1 MTRHSRQ
8 GAKTQRR
15 KESLRNAVA
24 LRAFARDL
32 LEPELKR
39 RKFIYG
45 AAAIAA
51 GVMVERAG
59 GLTHSSHAADSR
71 IEVLAGEE
79 IGTISPN
86 IYGHFAEHLGGVVYD
101 GIWVGENSKV
111 PNTGGL
117 RTALV
122 DALKRI
128 KAPVIRW
135 PGGCFAD
142 SYDWRDGVGPR
153 ARRPKRTNFWVD
165 APEWPKNAP
174 DGPWKYETNHFG
186 TNEFLRFCQLT
197 GAEGYLAANV
207 RGLSAQEFYEWIEYC
222 NSPAGSTTGAEQRAG
237 GADMPSR
244 DPFRVRYWGV
254 GNESWGCGGNFTP
267 EEYAAEYRRFTAA
280 VPRYGVN
287 LSFIASGANVDDF
300 NWTRGFFSKTAE
312 KNRGLFNSIYG
323 WGLHHYAWNLGLG
336 KTNDWFAAKGDALK
350 FNDAEYYELL
360 READRMES
368 LINQHWTIM
377 GEYDRQ
383 HRVKLVVDE
392 WGAWYKPGSEVS
404 PTHLLGQQSTM
415 RDALLAGL
423 TLDTF
428 NRHADK
434 VAMANVAQLINC
446 LHSLF
451 LAHEDKFILTPT
463 FHVFEMFMPHMG
475 GRAVRAV
482 FSAPEVQYT
491 RVDKPAEFWGLS
503 GSASINGKQL
513 TLTVTNPHLTE
524 AREAEIV
531 VRGARAGLAR
541 AQVLATP
548 DVHAHNTFANPRAVQ
563 PRSDQVA
570 AGTGFISY
578 RFPPASVTR
587 LQIALD

>member
-1 MTRHSRQ
+1 M
-8 GAKTQRR
+8 
-15 KESLRNAVA
+15 
-24 LRAFARDL
+24 
-32 LEPELKR
+32 KR
-39 RKFIYG
+39 RQFLRG
-45 AAAIAA
+45 GLAI
-51 GVMVERAG
+51 GSGLLLQRAG
-59 GLTHSSHAADSR
+59 GLTYSSRAADSR
-71 IEVLAGEE
+71 IEVLLDQE
-79 IGTISPN
+79 IATISPS

-111 PNTGGL
+111 PNTGGI
-117 RTALV
+117 RNALV

-142 SYDWRDGVGPR
+142 SYDWRDGTGPR
-153 ARRPKRTNFWVD
+153 SKRPRRTNFWAD

-174 DGPWKYETNHFG
+174 NGPWKFDSNHFG
-186 TNEFLRFCQLT
+186 TNEFLRFCQMS
-197 GAEGYLAANV
+197 GAEGYLAVNV
-207 RGLSAQEFYEWIEYC
+207 RGLGAQEFYEWIEYC
-222 NSPAGSTTGAEQRAG
+222 NSPAGSTTPAERRASG
-237 GADMPSR
+237 ESPSR
-244 DPFRVRYWGV
+244 EPFGVRFWGV
-254 GNESWGCGGNFTP
+254 GNETWGCGGNLTP
-267 EEYAAEYRRFTAA
+267 EEYATEYRRFTAA
-280 VPRYGVN
+280 VPRYGVD
-287 LSFIASGANVDDF
+287 LKFVASGANVDDY

-312 KNRGLFNSIYG
+312 KNRGLFGGIYG

-336 KTNDWFAAKGDALK
+336 RTSDWFAAKGDAVK

-415 RDALLAGL
+415 RDAILAGL

-428 NRHADK
+428 NRHSNK

-451 LAHEDKFILTPT
+451 LAHEDKFIVTPT

-475 GRAVRAV
+475 AKAVRAV

-491 RVDKPAEFWGLS
+491 RIDKAAEFWGLS
-503 GSASINGKQL
+503 GSASLNGKQL
-513 TLTVTNPHLTE
+513 TLTVTNPHLSE
-524 AREAEIV
+524 VRDAEIA
-531 VRGARAGLAR
+531 VRGGRPAAVQVR
-541 AQVLATP
+541 VLAMP
-548 DVHAHNTFANPRAVQ
+548 DVRSHNTFENPGVVQ
-563 PRSDQVA
+563 PRNDTA
-570 AGTGFISY
+570 ALTDGTISY

-587 LQIALD
+587 LQITVA

>member
-1 MTRHSRQ
+1 M
-8 GAKTQRR
+8 
-15 KESLRNAVA
+15 
-24 LRAFARDL
+24 
-32 LEPELKR
+32 KR
-39 RKFIYG
+39 REFLG
-45 AAAIAA
+45 GVAALSA
-51 GVMVERAG
+51 GLLAERAG

-71 IEVLAGEE
+71 IEVLIGEE
-79 IGTISPN
+79 IGTISPD

-111 PNTGGL
+111 PNTGGI

-142 SYDWRDGVGPR
+142 SYDWRDGIGPR
-153 ARRPKRTNFWVD
+153 ARRPRRTNFWAD

-174 DGPWKYETNHFG
+174 NGPWKFETNHFG

-207 RGLSAQEFYEWIEYC
+207 RGLGAQQFYEWIEYC
-222 NSPAGSTTGAEQRAG
+222 NSPAGSTTGAERRASG
-237 GADMPSR
+237 ESPSR
-244 DPFRVRYWGV
+244 DPYRVRFWGV
-254 GNESWGCGGNFTP
+254 GNETWGCGGNLTP

-287 LSFIASGANVDDF
+287 LSFIASGANVDDY

-336 KTNDWFAAKGDALK
+336 KTSDWFAAKGDALK
-350 FNDAEYYELL
+350 FNEAEYYELL

-392 WGAWYKPGSEVS
+392 WGAWYKPGSEVD

-451 LAHEDKFILTPT
+451 LAHEDKFIVTPT
-463 FHVFEMFMPHMG
+463 FHVFEMFVPHMG

-491 RVDKPAEFWGLS
+491 RADKPAEFWGMS
-503 GSASINGKQL
+503 GSASINNKQL

-524 AREAEIV
+524 SRETEIA
-531 VRGARAGLAR
+531 VRGARAATAQ
-541 AQVLATP
+541 AQVLAMP

-563 PRSDQVA
+563 PRNEPVTVA
-570 AGTGFISY
+570 AGSISY
-578 RFPPASVTR
+578 RFAPASVTR

>member
-1 MTRHSRQ
+1 MFRREFLQ
-8 GAKTQRR
+8 GAM
-15 KESLRNAVA
+15 A
-24 LRAFARDL
+24 L
-32 LEPELKR
+32 
-39 RKFIYG
+39 G
-45 AAAIAA
+45 AGLALT
-51 GVMVERAG
+51 RAG
-59 GLTHSSHAADSR
+59 GLAYSSRAADSR
-71 IEVLAGEE
+71 IEVLIGEE
-79 IGTISPN
+79 IGTISPH

-101 GIWVGENSKV
+101 GIWVGENSKI
-111 PNTGGL
+111 PNTGGI

-142 SYDWRDGVGPR
+142 SYDWRDGIGPR
-153 ARRPKRTNFWVD
+153 ARRPKRTNFWAD

-174 DGPWKYETNHFG
+174 DGPWKFETNHFG

-207 RGLSAQEFYEWIEYC
+207 RGMGAQEFYEWIEYC
-222 NSPAGSTTGAEQRAG
+222 NSPAGSTTGAERRAG
-237 GADMPSR
+237 SELPNR
-244 DPFRVRYWGV
+244 EPFRVRFWGV

-312 KNRGLFNSIYG
+312 KNRGLFGGIYG

-350 FNDAEYYELL
+350 FDTAEYYELL

-377 GEYDRQ
+377 SEYDRQ

-392 WGAWYKPGSEVS
+392 WGAWYKPGSEVAPS
-404 PTHLLGQQSTM
+404 HLLGQQSTM

-463 FHVFEMFMPHMG
+463 YHVFEMFMPHMG
-475 GRAVRAV
+475 GRAVRTV

-503 GSASINGKQL
+503 GSASINGKLL
-513 TLTVTNPHLTE
+513 TLTVTNPHLSEPRETE
-524 AREAEIV
+524 IA
-531 VRGARAGLAR
+531 VRGAGASTAQ
-541 AQVLATP
+541 AQVLAMP
-548 DVHAHNTFANPRAVQ
+548 DVHAHNTFENPRVVQ
-563 PRSDQVA
+563 PRTEQVA
-570 AGTGFISY
+570 VTGGVVSF

-587 LQIALD
+587 LQVALL

>member
-1 MTRHSRQ
+1 MIKVKRREFLQ
-8 GAKTQRR
+8 GA
-15 KESLRNAVA
+15 VA
-24 LRAFARDL
+24 ISAGLIAGRA
-32 LEPELKR
+32 E
-39 RKFIYG
+39 
-45 AAAIAA
+45 
-51 GVMVERAG
+51 
-59 GLTHSSHAADSR
+59 GLAQSSRAADSR
-71 IEVLAGEE
+71 VEVLIGEE
-79 IGTISPN
+79 IGTIN
-86 IYGHFAEHLGGVVYD
+86 RDIYGHFAEHLGGVVYD

-111 PNTGGL
+111 PNTGGI

-122 DALKRI
+122 EAMKRI

-142 SYDWRDGVGPR
+142 SYDWRDGIGPR
-153 ARRPKRTNFWVD
+153 AGRPRRTNFWAD

-174 DGPWKYETNHFG
+174 DGPWKFETNHFG
-186 TNEFLRFCQLT
+186 TNEFLRFCQLS
-197 GAEGYLAANV
+197 GSEGYLAANV
-207 RGLSAQEFYEWIEYC
+207 RGLGAQQFYEWIEYC
-222 NSPAGSTTGAEQRAG
+222 NSPAGSTTAAERRASG
-237 GADMPSR
+237 GTPNR
-244 DPFRVRYWGV
+244 DPFRVRFWGV

-280 VPRYGVN
+280 VPRYGVD
-287 LSFIASGANVDDF
+287 LKFIASGANVDDL
-300 NWTRGFFSKTAE
+300 NWTRGFFSKTVE
-312 KNRGLFNSIYG
+312 KNRGLFGGIYG

-336 KTNDWFAAKGDALK
+336 KTSDWFAAKGDALS
-350 FNDAEYYELL
+350 FDAAQYYELL

-392 WGAWYKPGSEVS
+392 WGAWYKPGSEVDAS
-404 PTHLLGQQSTM
+404 HLLGQQSTM

-451 LAHEDKFILTPT
+451 LAHEDKFVMTPT

-475 GRAVRAV
+475 STAVRTV

-503 GSASINGKQL
+503 GSASLNGKLL
-513 TLTVTNPHLTE
+513 TLTVTNPHLSE
-524 AREAEIV
+524 PREAEIGL
-531 VRGARAGLAR
+531 RGARAGS
-541 AQVLATP
+541 AQAVVLMAA
-548 DVHAHNTFANPRAVQ
+548 DVHAHNTFENPRVVG
-563 PRSDQVA
+563 PRSEPVTVN
-570 AGTGFISY
+570 AGAISF
-578 RFPPASVTR
+578 RFPAASVTR
-587 LQIALD
+587 LQIVLI

>member
-1 MTRHSRQ
+1 MS
-8 GAKTQRR
+8 
-15 KESLRNAVA
+15 
-24 LRAFARDL
+24 
-32 LEPELKR
+32 
-39 RKFIYG
+39 
-45 AAAIAA
+45 A
-51 GVMVERAG
+51 GLMLERARP
-59 GLTHSSHAADSR
+59 LAHSAHAADSR
-71 IEVLAGEE
+71 IEVLLGEE

-101 GIWVGENSKV
+101 GIWLGENSKV
-111 PNTGGL
+111 PNTGGI

-122 DALKRI
+122 EALKRI

-142 SYDWRDGVGPR
+142 SYDWRDGTGPR
-153 ARRPKRTNFWVD
+153 ARRPKRTNFWAD
-165 APEWPKNAP
+165 APEWPKNVP
-174 DGPWKYETNHFG
+174 DGPWKFETNHFG
-186 TNEFLRFCQLT
+186 TNEFLRFCQLA

-207 RGLSAQEFYEWIEYC
+207 RGLGAQQFYEWIEYC
-222 NSPAGSTTGAEQRAG
+222 NSPTGSTTGAEQRASG
-237 GADMPSR
+237 DLPSR
-244 DPFRVRYWGV
+244 DPFRVRFWGV
-254 GNESWGCGGNFTP
+254 GNESWGCGGNLTP

-280 VPRYGVN
+280 VPRYGVD
-287 LSFIASGANVDDF
+287 LRFIASGANVDDF

-312 KNRGLFNSIYG
+312 KNRGLFGGIFG

-336 KTNDWFAAKGDALK
+336 KTNDWFAAKGDALR
-350 FNDAEYYELL
+350 FSEAEYYELL

-392 WGAWYKPGSEVS
+392 WGAWYKPGSEVY

-434 VAMANVAQLINC
+434 IAMANVAQLINC

-451 LAHEDKFILTPT
+451 LAHEDKFVTTPT
-463 FHVFEMFMPHMG
+463 FHVFEMFMPHMD

-491 RVDKPAEFWGLS
+491 RLDKPAEFWGLS
-503 GSASINGKQL
+503 GSASLNGKQL
-513 TLTVTNPHLTE
+513 TVTVTNPHLSE
-524 AREAEIV
+524 PRETEIV
-531 VRGARAGLAR
+531 VRGARAATAQ

-548 DVHAHNTFANPRAVQ
+548 DVHAHNTFENPKAVQ
-563 PRSDQVA
+563 PRNEPVTVS
-570 AGTGFISY
+570 AGAISY
-578 RFPPASVTR
+578 RFAPASVTR
-587 LQIALD
+587 LQISLD

>member
-1 MTRHSRQ
+1 MT
-8 GAKTQRR
+8 
-15 KESLRNAVA
+15 
-24 LRAFARDL
+24 
-32 LEPELKR
+32 LKR
-39 RKFIYG
+39 REFLQG
-45 AAAIAA
+45 AAAVSAA
-51 GVMVERAG
+51 LLVERAG
-59 GLTHSSHAADSR
+59 GLTYSSRAADSR
-71 IEVLAGEE
+71 IEVLIGEE

-101 GIWVGENSKV
+101 GIWVGPNSKV
-111 PNTGGL
+111 QNTGGI

-142 SYDWRDGVGPR
+142 SYDWRDGTGPR
-153 ARRPKRTNFWVD
+153 TRRPKRTNFWAD
-165 APEWPKNAP
+165 APEWPKNVP
-174 DGPWKYETNHFG
+174 NGPWKFETNHFG
-186 TNEFLRFCQLT
+186 TNEFLRFCQLA

-207 RGLSAQEFYEWIEYC
+207 RGLSAQDLFEWIEYC
-222 NSPAGSTTGAEQRAG
+222 NSPAGSTTGAELRAAG
-237 GADMPSR
+237 DLPSR

-280 VPRYGVN
+280 VPNYGVD

-300 NWTRGFFSKTAE
+300 NWTRGFFAKTAE
-312 KNRGLFNSIYG
+312 KNRGLFGRIYG

-350 FNDAEYYELL
+350 FNDAEHYELL

-368 LINQHWTIM
+368 LIDRHWTIM

-415 RDALLAGL
+415 RDAILAGL

-475 GRAVRAV
+475 GRAVRTV

-491 RVDKPAEFWGLS
+491 RVDKPAEFWGLA
-503 GSASINGKQL
+503 GSASIKDKQL
-513 TLTVTNPHLTE
+513 TLTVTNPHLSEPRETE
-524 AREAEIV
+524 IA
-531 VRGARAGLAR
+531 VRGARAGRVQAH
-541 AQVLATP
+541 VLSMP
-548 DVHAHNTFANPRAVQ
+548 DVHAHNTFENPAVVQ
-563 PRSDQVA
+563 PRTEQAAVA
-570 AGTGFISY
+570 GGVISY

-587 LQIALD
+587 LQIAYD

>member
-1 MTRHSRQ
+1 M
-8 GAKTQRR
+8 
-15 KESLRNAVA
+15 
-24 LRAFARDL
+24 
-32 LEPELKR
+32 KR
-39 RKFIYG
+39 REFLQ
-45 AAAIAA
+45 AA
-51 GVMVERAG
+51 GVTSAALLLQRAG
-59 GLTHSSHAADSR
+59 GLAQSSRAADSR
-71 IEVLAGEE
+71 IEVLIGEE

-101 GIWVGENSKV
+101 GIWVGENSRV
-111 PNTGGL
+111 PNTGGI
-117 RTALV
+117 RTALTN
-122 DALKRI
+122 ALKRI

-142 SYDWRDGVGPR
+142 SYDWRDGTGPR
-153 ARRPKRTNFWVD
+153 AKRPKRTNFWAD

-174 DGPWKYETNHFG
+174 AGPWKFETNHFG
-186 TNEFLRFCQLT
+186 TNEFLRFCQLS

-207 RGLSAQEFYEWIEYC
+207 RGLSAQTFYDWIEYC
-222 NSPAGSTTGAEQRAG
+222 NSPAGSTTGADLRAG
-237 GADMPSR
+237 GELPNR
-244 DPFRVRYWGV
+244 DPFGVRYWGV

-280 VPRYGVN
+280 VPRYGVP

-312 KNRGLFNSIYG
+312 KNRGLFNQIYG

-392 WGAWYKPGSEVS
+392 WGAWYKPGSEVN

-415 RDALLAGL
+415 RDALLASL

-428 NRHADK
+428 NRHAEK

-451 LAHEDKFILTPT
+451 LAHEDKFIFTPT
-463 FHVFEMFMPHMG
+463 FHVFEMFVPHMG
-475 GRAVRAV
+475 GRAVRTV
-482 FSAPEVQYT
+482 FSAPEVKYT

-503 GSASINGKQL
+503 GSASIKDKQL

-524 AREAEIV
+524 PRETEIA
-531 VRGARAGLAR
+531 VRGARAGQVQ
-541 AQVLATP
+541 AQVLSMP
-548 DVHAHNTFANPRAVQ
+548 DVHAHNSFENPTVVQ
-563 PRSDQVA
+563 PRSEQVA
-570 AGTGFISY
+570 VASGVIRH

-587 LQIALD
+587 LLIAYD

>member
-1 MTRHSRQ
+1 MF
-8 GAKTQRR
+8 RR
-15 KESLRNAVA
+15 EFLLGTAALAATAV
-24 LRAFARDL
+24 
-32 LEPELKR
+32 
-39 RKFIYG
+39 
-45 AAAIAA
+45 
-51 GVMVERAG
+51 VERAG
-59 GLTHSSHAADSR
+59 GLAYSSRAADSR
-71 IEVLAGEE
+71 IEVLVNEE

-111 PNTGGL
+111 PNQGGI

-153 ARRPKRTNFWVD
+153 ARRPKRTNFWAD
-165 APEWPKNAP
+165 APEWPRNAP
-174 DGPWKYETNHFG
+174 AGPWKFETNHFG
-186 TNEFLRFCQLT
+186 TNEFLHFCQLA

-207 RGLSAQEFYEWIEYC
+207 RGLGAQEFYEWIEYC
-222 NSPAGSTTGAEQRAG
+222 NSPAGSTTGAERRASSEL
-237 GADMPSR
+237 PNR
-244 DPFRVRYWGV
+244 EPFRVRFWGV

-280 VPRYGVN
+280 VPRYGVD
-287 LSFIASGANVDDF
+287 LSFVASGANVDDF

-312 KNRGLFNSIYG
+312 KNRGLFGGIFG
-323 WGLHHYAWNLGLG
+323 WGLHHYAWNLGFG

-350 FNDAEYYELL
+350 FDAAEYYELL

-368 LINQHWTIM
+368 FINQHWTIM

-392 WGAWYKPGSEVS
+392 WGAWYKPGTEVDPS
-404 PTHLLGQQSTM
+404 HLLGQQSTM
-415 RDALLAGL
+415 RDAVLAGL

-451 LAHEDKFILTPT
+451 LAHEDKFIMTPT

-482 FSAPEVQYT
+482 FTAPEVQYT
-491 RVDKPAEFWGLS
+491 RVDKPAEFWGLA
-503 GSASINGKQL
+503 GSASIDGKQL
-513 TLTVTNPHLTE
+513 TLTVTNPHLSEPRETE
-524 AREAEIV
+524 IA
-531 VRGARAGLAR
+531 VRGAGVSTAR
-541 AQVLATP
+541 AQVLAMP
-548 DVHAHNTFANPRAVQ
+548 DVHAHNTFENPRAVQ
-563 PRSDQVA
+563 PRTEQVA
-570 AGTGFISY
+570 ITSGAVTFA
-578 RFPPASVTR
+578 FPPASVTR
-587 LQIALD
+587 LQLALV

>member
-1 MTRHSRQ
+1 M
-8 GAKTQRR
+8 
-15 KESLRNAVA
+15 
-24 LRAFARDL
+24 
-32 LEPELKR
+32 KR
-39 RKFIYG
+39 REFLRG
-45 AAAIAA
+45 AVTISAALAL
-51 GVMVERAG
+51 ERAG

-71 IEVLAGEE
+71 IEVLLGEE
-79 IGTISPN
+79 IGTINPN

-111 PNTGGL
+111 PNTGGI

-142 SYDWRDGVGPR
+142 SYDWRDGIGPR
-153 ARRPKRTNFWVD
+153 EQRPRRTNFWAD

-174 DGPWKYETNHFG
+174 TGPWKFETNHFG
-186 TNEFLRFCQLT
+186 TNEFLRFCQLS
-197 GAEGYLAANV
+197 GAEAYLAVNV
-207 RGLSAQEFYEWIEYC
+207 RGLGAQEFYEWIEYC
-222 NSPAGSTTGAEQRAG
+222 NSPAGSTTAAERRASG
-237 GADMPSR
+237 ESPSR
-244 DPFRVRYWGV
+244 EPFNVSFWGV
-254 GNESWGCGGNFTP
+254 GNETWGCGGNLTP

-287 LSFIASGANVDDF
+287 LNFIASGANVDDY

-312 KNRGLFNSIYG
+312 KNRGLFGRIYG

-336 KTNDWFAAKGDALK
+336 KTNDWFAAKGDALN
-350 FNDAEYYELL
+350 FNPAEYYELL

-392 WGAWYKPGSEVS
+392 WGAWYKPGSEVN

-415 RDALLAGL
+415 RDAVLAGL

-434 VAMANVAQLINC
+434 VVMGNVAQLINC

-451 LAHEDKFILTPT
+451 LAHQDKFIVTPT

-475 GRAVRAV
+475 GKAVRAV

-503 GSASINGKQL
+503 GSASVTGKQV
-513 TLTVTNPHLTE
+513 TLTVTNPHLSE
-524 AREAEIV
+524 SREAEIAI
-531 VRGARAGLAR
+531 RGARATAAQAR
-541 AQVLATP
+541 VLTMP
-548 DVHAHNTFANPRAVQ
+548 DVHAHNTFENPSVVQ
-563 PRSDQVA
+563 PRNNPVSVSSGA
-570 AGTGFISY
+570 ISY

-587 LQIALD
+587 IQITLT

>member
-1 MTRHSRQ
+1 M
-8 GAKTQRR
+8 
-15 KESLRNAVA
+15 
-24 LRAFARDL
+24 
-32 LEPELKR
+32 KR
-39 RKFIYG
+39 REFIRG
-45 AAAIAA
+45 TAAIGAGLLVDRAA
-51 GVMVERAG
+51 G
-59 GLTHSSHAADSR
+59 LTYSSRAADSR
-71 IEVLAGEE
+71 IEVLTREE

-101 GIWVGENSKV
+101 GIWVGENSRV
-111 PNTGGL
+111 PNTGGI

-122 DALKRI
+122 DALKRL

-153 ARRPKRTNFWVD
+153 ARRPKRTNFWAD
-165 APEWPKNAP
+165 APEWPKNVP
-174 DGPWKYETNHFG
+174 DGPWKFETNHFG
-186 TNEFLRFCQLT
+186 TNEFLRFCQLA

-207 RGLSAQEFYEWIEYC
+207 RGLGAQEFYEWIEYC
-222 NSPAGSTTGAEQRAG
+222 NSPAGSTTGAERRASG
-237 GADMPSR
+237 EMPIR

-280 VPRYGVN
+280 VPRYGVD

-312 KNRGLFNSIYG
+312 KNRGLFNSIFG

-336 KTNDWFAAKGDALK
+336 KTNDWFAAKGDAVK
-350 FNDAEYYELL
+350 FNEAEYYELL

-392 WGAWYKPGSEVS
+392 WGAWYKPGSEVA

-415 RDALLAGL
+415 RDAVLAGL

-475 GRAVRAV
+475 GRAVRTV

-503 GSASINGKQL
+503 GSASVTGKQL
-513 TLTVTNPHLTE
+513 ALTVTNPHLSET
-524 AREAEIV
+524 REAEIA
-531 VRGARAGLAR
+531 VRGARAGAVKAR
-541 AQVLATP
+541 VLSTA
-548 DVHAHNTFANPRAVQ
+548 DVHAHNTFANPNAVQ
-563 PRSDQVA
+563 PRSEQVA
-570 AGTGFISY
+570 AAAGVVSF
-578 RFPPASVTR
+578 RFPPASVTS
-587 LQIALD
+587 LQISLD

>member
-1 MTRHSRQ
+1 
-8 GAKTQRR
+8 
-15 KESLRNAVA
+15 
-24 LRAFARDL
+24 
-32 LEPELKR
+32 LKR
-39 RKFIYG
+39 REFLSG
-45 AAAIAA
+45 AAAVAA
-51 GVMVERAG
+51 AVLVERAG
-59 GLTHSSHAADSR
+59 GLAHSSRAADSR
-71 IEVLAGEE
+71 IEVLLGEE
-79 IGTISPN
+79 IGTISPT

-111 PNTGGL
+111 PNQGGI

-142 SYDWRDGVGPR
+142 SYDWRDGIGPR
-153 ARRPKRTNFWVD
+153 ARRPKRTNFWAD
-165 APEWPKNAP
+165 APEWPRNAP
-174 DGPWKYETNHFG
+174 DGPGKFETNHFG
-186 TNEFLRFCQLT
+186 TNEFLRFCQLA

-207 RGLSAQEFYEWIEYC
+207 RGLGAQEFYAWIEYC
-222 NSPAGSTTGAEQRAG
+222 NSPAGSTTGAERRASSEL
-237 GADMPSR
+237 PNR
-244 DPFRVRYWGV
+244 EPFRVRFWGV

-287 LSFIASGANVDDF
+287 LSFIASGANVEDF

-312 KNRGLFNSIYG
+312 KNRGLFGGIFG
-323 WGLHHYAWNLGLG
+323 WGLHHYAWNVGMG

-350 FNDAEYYELL
+350 FDTAEYYELL

-392 WGAWYKPGSEVS
+392 WGAWYKPGTEVDPS
-404 PTHLLGQQSTM
+404 HLLGQQSTM
-415 RDALLAGL
+415 RDAIVAGL

-451 LAHEDKFILTPT
+451 LAHEDKFIMTPT

-475 GRAVRAV
+475 GRAVRSV
-482 FSAPEVQYT
+482 FTAPEVHYT
-491 RVDKPAEFWGLS
+491 RVDKPEEFWGLS
-503 GSASINGKQL
+503 GSASVDGKQL
-513 TLTVTNPHLTE
+513 TLTVTNPHLNEPRETE
-524 AREAEIV
+524 IA
-531 VRGARAGLAR
+531 VRGTGVSAAR
-541 AQVLATP
+541 AQVLAMP
-548 DVHAHNTFANPRAVQ
+548 DVHAHNTFENPRAVQ
-563 PRSDQVA
+563 PRSEQVA
-570 AGTGFISY
+570 VPSGVLAFS
-578 RFPPASVTR
+578 FPPASVTR
-587 LQIALD
+587 LLLTLV

>member
-1 MTRHSRQ
+1 M
-8 GAKTQRR
+8 GAV
-15 KESLRNAVA
+15 S
-24 LRAFARDL
+24 
-32 LEPELKR
+32 
-39 RKFIYG
+39 
-45 AAAIAA
+45 A
-51 GVMVERAG
+51 GILVERAH
-59 GLTHSSHAADSR
+59 GLAQSSRAADSR
-71 IEVLAGEE
+71 IEVLLGEE

-86 IYGHFAEHLGGVVYD
+86 LYGHFAEHLGGVVYD

-111 PNTGGL
+111 PNTGGI

-142 SYDWRDGVGPR
+142 SYDWRDGTGPR
-153 ARRPKRTNFWVD
+153 ARRPKRTNFWAD
-165 APEWPKNAP
+165 APEWPKSVPA
-174 DGPWKYETNHFG
+174 GPWKFETNHFG
-186 TNEFLRFCQLT
+186 TNEFLRFCQLA

-207 RGLSAQEFYEWIEYC
+207 RGLGAQQFYEWIEYC
-222 NSPAGSTTGAEQRAG
+222 NSPAGSTTGAEQRASG
-237 GADMPSR
+237 EMPSR
-244 DPFRVRYWGV
+244 DPFRVQFWGV
-254 GNESWGCGGNFTP
+254 GNESWGCGGNLTP

-287 LSFIASGANVDDF
+287 LNFVASGANVDDF

-312 KNRGLFNSIYG
+312 KNRGLFGGIFG

-392 WGAWYKPGSEVS
+392 WGAWYKPGSEVD

-415 RDALLAGL
+415 RDAMLAGL

-451 LAHEDKFILTPT
+451 LAHEDKFITTPT
-463 FHVFEMFMPHMG
+463 FHVFEMFLPHMG

-503 GSASINGKQL
+503 GSASVNGKQL
-513 TLTVTNPHLTE
+513 TLTVTNPHLSEPRETE
-524 AREAEIV
+524 IML
-531 VRGARAGLAR
+531 RGARAATAQ
-541 AQVLATP
+541 AQVLANP
-548 DVHAHNTFANPRAVQ
+548 DVHAHNTFANPNAVQ
-563 PRSDQVA
+563 PRNEPVTVSGSA
-570 AGTGFISY
+570 LSY
-578 RFPPASVTR
+578 RFAPASVTR
-587 LQIALD
+587 LQFSLE